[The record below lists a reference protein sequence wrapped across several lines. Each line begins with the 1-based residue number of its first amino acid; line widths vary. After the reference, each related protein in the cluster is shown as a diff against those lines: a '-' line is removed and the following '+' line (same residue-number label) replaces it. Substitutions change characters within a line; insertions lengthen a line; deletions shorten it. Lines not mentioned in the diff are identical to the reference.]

1 MKAVI
6 LVGGEGTRLRPLTLS
21 RPKPMQPV
29 ANRPFLEHV
38 LTSLRRYDVT
48 EIVLSMCYLP
58 GVIQEYFGDGSAFG
72 VRLAYVIEREALGTA
87 GAVKY
92 VQEQGYL
99 DEREPF
105 FVLNGDILTDLDL
118 QAMLAFHRVHRAVG
132 TIALTPVEDVRAYG
146 LVETD
151 TSRRVR
157 RFIEKPKTLEG
168 ITTNL
173 INAGTYILDPS
184 VLHLA
189 PSGQFYQFEQGLFPT
204 LLAEGKALFGYPDT
218 SYWLDIGTPEKYKI
232 ANIDMLRG
240 LVHGQINGE
249 QRDERIWV
257 GAGCEIDPTA
267 ELIGPVVLGNGCI
280 IGPGARLIG
289 PVVLGDGCQVGPEVQ
304 MERAVLWEQVAVGQP
319 TNSPASV
326 QPQARPVNGGNG
338 QRGPNPGQSP
348 SGTLL
353 AKTDQ
358 TIIRD
363 CIIGAHS
370 TISPG
375 CQVHGAIIADHCTV
389 ETGNMLAG
397 GLKLWPR
404 RTLLAQTITF

>member
-38 LTSLRRYDVT
+38 LNSLRQYDVT
-48 EIVLSMCYLP
+48 DIVLSMCYLP

-72 VRLAYVIEREALGTA
+72 VRLDYVIEENALGTA

-118 QAMLAFHRVHRAVG
+118 QAMLSFHQSHRAVG

-168 ITTNL
+168 ITTDL
-173 INAGTYILDPS
+173 INAGTYILDPA
-184 VLHLA
+184 VLRLV

-218 SYWLDIGTPEKYKI
+218 SYWLDIGTPEKYKT

-249 QRDERIWV
+249 QRDERVWV

-267 ELIGPVVLGNGCI
+267 ELIGPVVLGNGCV
-280 IGPGARLIG
+280 IGPGATLVG
-289 PVVLGDGCQVGPEVQ
+289 PVVLGDGCHVGPDVQ
-304 MERAVLWEQVAVGQP
+304 MERVVLWEQVTVGKPGSMLSGAASPPQP
-319 TNSPASV
+319 ANAS
-326 QPQARPVNGGNG
+326 A
-338 QRGPNPGQSP
+338 GPNAASGQSP
-348 SGTLL
+348 SGALL
-353 AKTDQ
+353 VKTDQ

-363 CIIGAHS
+363 CIIAAHS
-370 TISPG
+370 TIVAG
-375 CQVHGAIIADHCTV
+375 CQIHGAIIADHCTV

-404 RTLLAQTITF
+404 RILPAQTITF

>member
-38 LTSLRRYDVT
+38 LTSLRQYDVSD
-48 EIVLSMCYLP
+48 IVLSMCYLP
-58 GVIQEYFGDGSAFG
+58 GVIQDYFGDGSAFG
-72 VRLAYVIEREALGTA
+72 VRLSYVIEEKALGTA

-118 QAMLAFHRVHRAVG
+118 QAMLAFHRERRAVG

-151 TSRRVR
+151 TSKRVR

-168 ITTNL
+168 ITTDL
-173 INAGTYILDPS
+173 INAGTYILDPA
-184 VLHLA
+184 VLRLV

-218 SYWLDIGTPEKYKI
+218 SYWLDIGTPEKYKT
-232 ANIDMLRG
+232 ANVDMLRG
-240 LVHGQINGE
+240 LVRGHIKGE
-249 QRDERIWV
+249 QREERIWV
-257 GAGCEIDPTA
+257 GAGCQIDPTA
-267 ELIGPVVLGNGCI
+267 ELIGPVVLGNGCVV
-280 IGPGARLIG
+280 GPGARLTG
-289 PVVLGDGCQVGPEVQ
+289 PVVLGDDCYVGPDVQ
-304 MERAVLWEQVAVGQP
+304 IERAVLWERVTVGAPVSSQP
-319 TNSPASV
+319 SAKAANGSAGPRDPAS
-326 QPQARPVNGGNG
+326 
-338 QRGPNPGQSP
+338 GQSP
-348 SGTLL
+348 SGALL
-353 AKTDQ
+353 VKNDQ

-363 CIIGAHS
+363 CIIAAHS
-370 TISPG
+370 TIFSG
-375 CQVHGAIIADHCTV
+375 CQIHGAIIADHCTV

-397 GLKLWPR
+397 GLKLWPH
-404 RTLLAQTITF
+404 RTLPAQTLTF